1 MRIFGWLVFLALGAA
16 SPATAQQ
23 DGIDDY
29 LTTATRFEAYV
40 AASAA
45 GGALPR
51 MGDRE
56 GRAMLRRLT
65 DMRATFGRETHT
77 PADLER
83 MGSVLERAMAM
94 ASLYM
99 QHNVDPASASPE
111 TQTAQGM
118 NIVTY
123 QNEVMPLLGFALDA
137 AALIARTQAQ
147 AFEGGATPDAE
158 TRARLVQMRGGI
170 RQMLNGVIGLSGAPG
185 ISNENRLVALRAV
198 SRNAPT
204 FAATLSVAQREEALA
219 ALNANG
225 ESDDAAVARETSRAM
240 AGLTLESCTGFCPL

>member
-1 MRIFGWLVFLALGAA
+1 MRVFGWLVVLALGAA
-16 SPATAQQ
+16 APATAQQ
-23 DGIDDY
+23 GGIDDY
-29 LTTATRFEAYV
+29 LATATRFEAYV

-51 MGDRE
+51 MDDRE
-56 GRAMLRRLT
+56 ARAMLRRLT
-65 DMRATFGRETHT
+65 DMRATFGRASYT

-83 MGSVLERAMAM
+83 LGSVLERAMAT

-99 QHNVDPASASPE
+99 QHNVDPTSASPE

-137 AALIARTQAQ
+137 AALIARTQAR
-147 AFEGGATPDAE
+147 AFEGGVTPDEA

-170 RQMLNGVIGLSGAPG
+170 QQMLNGVIGLSAAPG
-185 ISNENRLVALRAV
+185 ISFENRLVALRAI

-204 FAATLSVAQREEALA
+204 FAVTLSVAQREEALA

-225 ESDDAAVARETSRAM
+225 ESDNADVARETARAM
-240 AGLTLESCTGFCPL
+240 AGLTVESCTGFCPL